1 MFVVITSCSA
11 NKDESVSIPAQSKI
25 VEPSHYLDN
34 KILVSKL
41 CETRRSIFEDPR
53 ASIGQRTTY
62 AFDLY
67 VRAGKAYKDLLKSNY
82 HQLKERLLRTSDIEW
97 FFLSGGYGIIH
108 ALEKARK
115 YQATFNRSI
124 ACQKGI
130 PYTTDLWNSVL
141 TSICDVIFYKFNPV
155 WVYVLGSRDYT
166 QFVKKTNYWKRSS
179 NITMFESTGSAGS
192 NWLSP
197 ILNDLVNFI
206 LSNKVDDFN
215 SKHEKFTKQEQ

>member
-25 VEPSHYLDN
+25 VEPSHYLDD
-34 KILVSKL
+34 KILLSKL
-41 CETRRSIFEDPR
+41 SEIRKNIFEDTR
-53 ASIGQRTTY
+53 ANIGQRTTY

-82 HQLKERLLRTSDIEW
+82 HQLKERLLRTNDIEW

-108 ALEKARK
+108 ALEKAKK

-130 PYTTDLWNSVL
+130 PYTADLWNSVL

-166 QFVKKTNYWKRSS
+166 RFVKETNYWKKSS
-179 NITMFESTGSAGS
+179 NITMFESTGSAGP

-197 ILNDLVNFI
+197 ILNDLVKCI
-206 LSNKVDDFN
+206 LSNEVDDFN
-215 SKHEKFTKQEQ
+215 SKHEKFIKQE

>member
-25 VEPSHYLDN
+25 VEPSHYLDD
-34 KILVSKL
+34 KILLSKL
-41 CETRRSIFEDPR
+41 SEIRKNIFEDTR
-53 ASIGQRTTY
+53 ANIGQRTTY

-82 HQLKERLLRTSDIEW
+82 HQLKERLLRTNDIEW

-108 ALEKARK
+108 ALEKAKK

-124 ACQKGI
+124 ACQRGI
-130 PYTTDLWNSVL
+130 PYTADLWKSVL
-141 TSICDVIFYKFNPV
+141 APICDTIFSKLRPV

-166 QFVKKTNYWKRSS
+166 QFVKETNYWKRSS
-179 NITMFESTGSAGS
+179 NITMFESTGSTGS

-197 ILNDLVNFI
+197 ILNDLVSFI

-215 SKHEKFTKQEQ
+215 SKHEKITKQEQ